1 MPSLKN
7 ISLTPKLLS
16 MLLLMAALSGA
27 LGVFATIS
35 LNSVNSA
42 FETALQNGRRSNLAA
57 DSAKHMLA
65 YFRGVEFL
73 PLELTEDARKKI
85 ESDLKNELNELN
97 KHLSEMEPIMST
109 AQGRSE
115 VAKVRAA
122 LNKYADFEKRV
133 TELSRKGD
141 LDGAT
146 KVALEGAPLAEE
158 MRAPLESIDER
169 NQARLIKASADT
181 RANVEYGKLMML
193 VIGVGGG
200 LAVIG
205 TATLLI
211 IFGVTRPM
219 INIVGA
225 MGEIAAGKLET
236 AIPALGQKDE
246 VGKIATALDVF
257 KKGMIE
263 NRNLVSAQDAER
275 AVKETRAR
283 ALEDL
288 VRGFEDRIGKVVSS
302 VSSAASQLEQTARSM
317 TATSEETSQQA
328 STVAAASEE
337 ATQNV
342 HTVAAATEQ
351 LTSSIA
357 EIGQRVNESN
367 SMIQRA
373 VDQAKATDGQV
384 QFLSQAAQ
392 SIGNVVNLINDI
404 AGQTNLLALNATIE
418 AARAGEAGKGFAVVA
433 SEVKQL
439 ATQTSKATEEISGQ
453 IAAIQSA
460 TQSAIGAI
468 KDITSTIDQVSG
480 IATAIAAAINQQ
492 AAATQ
497 EIARNVSHAA
507 QGTVEVSEN
516 IGSVSV
522 SAQQTGAGASQVLT
536 AAGSLNGNGQALK
549 SEVDNFLKAVRAA

>member
-35 LNSVNSA
+35 LNSVSTA
-42 FETALQNGRRSNLAA
+42 FEASLQDARRSNLAA

-85 ESDLKNELNELN
+85 ENDLKHELSELNKNLNEL
-97 KHLSEMEPIMST
+97 EPILIVEQDKQDM
-109 AQGRSE
+109 
-115 VAKVRAA
+115 AKVRAA
-122 LNKYADFEKRV
+122 LKKYADIEKRT

-141 LDGAT
+141 LDGGT
-146 KVALEGAPLAEE
+146 KVALEGAPLAED
-158 MRAPLESIDER
+158 MRAAFEGIDER
-169 NQARLIKASADT
+169 NQARLIKAAADT
-181 RANVEYGKLMML
+181 RGNVEYGKLLML
-193 VIGVGGG
+193 VIGAVGG
-200 LAVIG
+200 LAIIG
-205 TATLLI
+205 SAAAMI
-211 IFGVTRPM
+211 IFGVSKPM
-219 INIVGA
+219 VGIVGA
-225 MGEIAAGKLET
+225 MGKIAEGKLDT
-236 AIPALGQKDE
+236 DIPSLGRRDE
-246 VGKIATALDVF
+246 VGRIATALQVF
-257 KKGMIE
+257 KQSMIDSRE
-263 NRNLVSAQDAER
+263 NVTRQMAEQ
-275 AVKETRAR
+275 AAKEHRAR

-328 STVAAASEE
+328 STVAAAFEE

-342 HTVAAATEQ
+342 HTVAAATEE

>member
-35 LNSVNSA
+35 LNSVSSA
-42 FETALQNGRRSNLAA
+42 FEASLQNARRSNLAA

-73 PLELTEDARKKI
+73 PLELTEDARKKF
-85 ESDLKNELNELN
+85 EEGVKFELNELN
-97 KHLSEMEPIMST
+97 KNLNELEPILLSE
-109 AQGRSE
+109 QGKQE
-115 VAKVRAA
+115 MAKVRAA
-122 LNKYADFEKRV
+122 LKKYADTEKR
-133 TELSRKGD
+133 TAEMSRKGD

-146 KVALEGAPLAEE
+146 KVALEGAPLADD
-158 MRAPLESIDER
+158 MRAAFESIDER
-169 NQARLIKASADT
+169 NQARLIKASAET

-205 TATLLI
+205 TAAVLI
-211 IFGVTRPM
+211 IFGVSKPM
-219 INIVGA
+219 LNIVSA

-236 AIPALGQKDE
+236 TIPSLGQKDE
-246 VGKIATALDVF
+246 VGQIATALDVF
-257 KKGMIE
+257 KKGMID
-263 NRNLVSAQDAER
+263 NRKLVAAQEAER
-275 AVKETRAR
+275 AIKETRAR
-283 ALEDL
+283 ALEEL
-288 VRGFEDRIGKVVSS
+288 VRGFEDRIGKVVGSVASS
-302 VSSAASQLEQTARSM
+302 ASQLEQTARTM

-367 SMIQRA
+367 TMIQRA

-516 IGSVSV
+516 IGSVSI
-522 SAQQTGAGASQVLT
+522 SAQQTGAGASQVLS
-536 AAGSLNGNGQALK
+536 AAGSLNTNGHALK
-549 SEVDNFLKAVRAA
+549 REVDSFVTAVRAA

>member
-1 MPSLKN
+1 MLNLKN
-7 ISLTPKLLS
+7 VPLTPKLLAS
-16 MLLLMAALSGA
+16 LIMMAVLTAVLGLFAVQSLNTVNASFEAALQD
-27 LGVFATIS
+27 T
-35 LNSVNSA
+35 
-42 FETALQNGRRSNLAA
+42 RRANLAA
-57 DSAKHMLA
+57 DSAKHVLA

-73 PLELTEDARKKI
+73 PLELTEEARKKFENDI
-85 ESDLKNELNELN
+85 FYELSELN
-97 KHLSEMEPIMST
+97 KNINELEPILVT
-109 AQGRSE
+109 AQGRQGVTE
-115 VAKVRAA
+115 VRAA
-122 LNKYADFEKRV
+122 LKKYADFEKR
-133 TELSRKGD
+133 TAELSRKGD

-146 KVALEGAPLAEE
+146 KIALEGAPLATV
-158 MRAPLESIDER
+158 MRDVFESIHE
-169 NQARLIKASADT
+169 NNSTRLTKSAEAT
-181 RANVEYGKLMML
+181 RISVDNGKLMML
-193 VIGVGGG
+193 LIGLGGG
-200 LAVIG
+200 AAIIG
-205 TATLLI
+205 AAALLI
-211 IFGVTRPM
+211 IFGIAKPM
-219 INIVGA
+219 RAIVGA
-225 MGEIAAGKLET
+225 MNNVAAGKLDT
-236 AIPALGQKDE
+236 VIPATGQKDE
-246 VGKIATALDVF
+246 VGEIATALDVF
-257 KKGMIE
+257 KKGMID
-263 NRNLVSAQDAER
+263 NRALVASQEAER
-275 AVKETRAR
+275 SVKEQRAQ
-283 ALEDL
+283 ALEAL

-342 HTVAAATEQ
+342 HTVAAATEE

-367 SMIQRA
+367 AMIQRA

-453 IAAIQSA
+453 IAAIQGA

-522 SAQQTGAGASQVLT
+522 SAQQTGAGASQVLN
-536 AAGSLNGNGQALK
+536 AAGSLNGNGQVLK
-549 SEVDNFLKAVRAA
+549 NEVDSFLKAVRAA